1 MHIYEIKKNGTDET
15 FCKAEINTQT
25 EITNYGHQR
34 GGRWGSGMNSEIGID
49 IYTLLCIK
57 QITNEN
63 ILCSI
68 GNSTQ
73 YSVMTYMGKES
84 KRVDTCTC
92 VTDSLCCRVETE
104 HCKTKLVK
112 IF

>member
-49 IYTLLCIK
+49 IYTILKLCIRER
-57 QITNEN
+57 TNEN
-63 ILCSI
+63 PLYNTE
-68 GNSTQ
+68 NSTQ
-73 YSVMTYMGKES
+73 YSA
-84 KRVDTCTC
+84 
-92 VTDSLCCRVETE
+92 VT
-104 HCKTKLVK
+104 
-112 IF
+112 